1 MSVTITRLPN
11 VLKPLAHGVVKADG
25 TEQTLVEYVGI
36 GVVKGYIDL
45 SEMEDGD
52 EVIVA
57 QYVRVDKQTGWKRYA
72 REVYTDK
79 QEDPALYIT
88 PKPCDYA
95 LKITLQQT
103 KGNYRSFIYNIMVQ
117 E

>member
-1 MSVTITRLPN
+1 MSVTITRLPA

-36 GVVKGYIDL
+36 GVVEGYIDL
-45 SEMEDGD
+45 GEMEDGD
-52 EVIVA
+52 EVIIA
-57 QYVRVDKQTGWKRYA
+57 QYVRVNYQTGWKRYA
-72 REVYTDK
+72 REVYTGK
-79 QEDPALYIT
+79 QVDPALYLT

-103 KGNYRSFIYNIMVQ
+103 KGILRSFIYNIMVQ